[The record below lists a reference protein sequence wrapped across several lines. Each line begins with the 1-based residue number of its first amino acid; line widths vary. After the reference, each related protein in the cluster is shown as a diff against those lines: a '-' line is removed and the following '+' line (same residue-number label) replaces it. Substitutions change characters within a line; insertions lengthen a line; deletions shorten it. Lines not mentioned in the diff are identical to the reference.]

1 MKSALQA
8 VLQHS
13 YALYAAKRAAQSYKF
28 ISYPIFL
35 SLADRLYGL
44 PSVQLALQ
52 SALWSGKALQQ
63 ALQQNAFIR
72 AFPGN

>member
-8 VLQHS
+8 VEQRS

-35 SLADRLYGL
+35 SPADRLYSL
-44 PSVQLALQ
+44 PSIPLALQ

-63 ALQQNAFIR
+63 ALQQNALSR
-72 AFPGN
+72 ALFW